1 MWSGDPGF
9 LTMAN
14 INLLPWREE
23 LREERRKEFLVGVGI
38 TVAIAVLIIFAV
50 DRFVNN
56 AINNQTRKNDY
67 LREQITS
74 LDREISEIRELQR
87 QKSELTE
94 RMTVI
99 QDLQGRRPVIVR
111 LFDELVRT
119 LPDGVYY
126 DQIVRNG
133 DQISFEGVAESNNRV
148 SALLRSLEDS
158 EWFEGPELQQISSN
172 VAGGNGNRFQLSVI
186 VTTPDPEEE

>member
-1 MWSGDPGF
+1 
-9 LTMAN
+9 MAN

-87 QKSELTE
+87 LKSELTE

-158 EWFEGPELQQISSN
+158 EWFEGPDLQQISSN

>member
-87 QKSELTE
+87 LKSELTE